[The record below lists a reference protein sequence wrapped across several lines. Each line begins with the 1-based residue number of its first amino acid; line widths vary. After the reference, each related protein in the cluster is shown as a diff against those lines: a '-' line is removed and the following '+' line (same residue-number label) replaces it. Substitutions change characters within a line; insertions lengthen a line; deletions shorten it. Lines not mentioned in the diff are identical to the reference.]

1 MLISSQLNA
10 GTAILSITFSV
21 ARLLQS
27 DDEDDI
33 LFSGSGSGSGS
44 GLGSGMGSGI
54 LTFNLETDHSFFK
67 LKNGD
72 TSHAVLS
79 NKVNVASLAETGT
92 IVTASSNPIPLGDY
106 EMQVSVTRDNNVLRS
121 SGVVIHVVETLP
133 SILPAQ
139 STWVLNA
146 YRHYTH
152 S

>member
-10 GTAILSITFSV
+10 GTAILNITFSV

-44 GLGSGMGSGI
+44 GLGSGI
-54 LTFNLETDHSFFK
+54 LSEVTFNLETDHSFFK

-139 STWVLNA
+139 SMWVLNA